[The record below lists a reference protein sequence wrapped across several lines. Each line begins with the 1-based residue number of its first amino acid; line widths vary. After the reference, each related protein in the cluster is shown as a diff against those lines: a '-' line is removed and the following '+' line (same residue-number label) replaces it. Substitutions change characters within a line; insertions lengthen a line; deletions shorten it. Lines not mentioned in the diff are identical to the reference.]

1 MHNNMKNSFG
11 VSCRNFDAETE
22 TYKYR
27 VRGFWMS
34 EEVFELTVEVLL
46 ASLILLT
53 ITVDAPYTYNLLIVS
68 LVLCVIIISKYSHIG
83 VSLISV

>member
-1 MHNNMKNSFG
+1 
-11 VSCRNFDAETE
+11 
-22 TYKYR
+22 
-27 VRGFWMS
+27 MS

-53 ITVDAPYTYNLLIVS
+53 ITVDAPYTYNLLMIS